1 MNVFSI
7 TLKNIQA
14 KPLYS
19 VLSIITLSLSI
30 TLLLGIKQ
38 IELSFKNQIENNLEN
53 IDLVIGAKGSP
64 LQLVL
69 ASVLHLDNP
78 TGNIFYQEAQKI
90 TENSMVKWVI
100 PISYGDNYKGFRI
113 VGSTEKYPE
122 LYKAELEQGQ
132 FVQKSMEVILGATV
146 AQQLNLKIGDTFL
159 SAHGLLDNDLEVHTE
174 EFTVVGIL
182 KPTQKVI
189 DRLIVTRLESIW
201 EVHQHEEHEEEEKHY
216 DEDEHTAH
224 QHSADHQKEITSLL
238 VSLKSKRALLNFPR
252 KINENTNLQAVL
264 PKYELHK
271 LYDYTSVGFKTIAII
286 GYLILCIASLSIFMS
301 LYKMMK
307 ERAFDLAILRTYG
320 ATRFQLIKM
329 VVYEA
334 LILVFLAFTI
344 GYITIKVGATMFIN
358 SQSISVQQNILQD
371 LPLLEVLKIAGLMLI
386 MVFIA
391 VVLTIIPLLKM
402 NISTILSNEK

>member
-1 MNVFSI
+1 MNIFSI
-7 TLKNIQA
+7 TLKNIKA

-19 VLSIITLSLSI
+19 VLSVITLSLSI

-38 IELSFKNQIENNLEN
+38 IALSFKNQIENNLDN

-69 ASVLHLDNP
+69 ASVLHLDSP
-78 TGNIFYQEAQKI
+78 TGNIPYQEAQKI
-90 TENSMVKWVI
+90 SKNPLVKWAI

-113 VGSTEKYPE
+113 VGSTKNYPD
-122 LYKAELEQGQ
+122 LYKAQLEQGQ
-132 FVQKSMEVILGATV
+132 FVKKSMEAVLGATA

-159 SAHGLLDNDLEVHTE
+159 SAHGLIDNDIEVHTE

-182 KPTQKVI
+182 KPSQKVI
-189 DRLIVTRLESIW
+189 DRLIITTLECIW
-201 EVHQHEEHEEEEKHY
+201 EVHHHDEHEHDEH
-216 DEDEHTAH
+216 EDEETSH
-224 QHSADHQKEITSLL
+224 QHPTKSDKEVTSLL

-252 KINENTNLQAVL
+252 KINESTNLQAVL

-271 LYDYTSVGFKTIAII
+271 LYDYTSVGFKTITII
-286 GYLILCIASLSIFMS
+286 GYLILIIASLSIFMS

-320 ATRFQLIKM
+320 ATRFQLIKII
-329 VVYEA
+329 VYEA
-334 LILVFLAFTI
+334 LTIVCSAFAI
-344 GYITIKVGATMFIN
+344 GFIIIKLRIKVFMN
-358 SQSISVQQNILQD
+358 SQSISLQQNILQD
-371 LPLLEVLKIAGLMLI
+371 LPLQEVLKIAELMLI
-386 MVFIA
+386 MVLIA
-391 VVLTIIPLLKM
+391 VVLTLIPLLKM